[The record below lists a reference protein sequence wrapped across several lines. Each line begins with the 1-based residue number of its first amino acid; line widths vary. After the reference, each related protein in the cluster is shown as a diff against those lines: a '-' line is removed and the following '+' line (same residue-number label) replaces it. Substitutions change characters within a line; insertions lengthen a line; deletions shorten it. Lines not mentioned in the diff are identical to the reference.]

1 EKERVLNVQ
10 TVQENQIYR
19 DLQRNVLT
27 IEASVAELR
36 EREAPMAEHVVILKK
51 QVHELRDQRFMI
63 NNLKQVADEK
73 AYAFDLYWRKQEE
86 ARISEAMKTQSIVN
100 VTVVER
106 ATAPLEPEN
115 GLLMPLLIGL
125 MSGLLVGAGM
135 AIAVECLHSRLRFE
149 EEVERYLELRVLAV
163 IPERRTASD
172 VAHR

>member
-1 EKERVLNVQ
+1 
-10 TVQENQIYR
+10 IYR

-86 ARISEAMKTQSIVN
+86 ARISEAMKNQSMVD
-100 VTVVER
+100 VTGVER
-106 ATAPLEPEN
+106 ATPPIEPEN
-115 GLLMPLLIGL
+115 GVLLPLLT
-125 MSGLLVGAGM
+125 GLLRGLVVGAG
-135 AIAVECLHSRLRFE
+135 IAAAVDYPNRRPRCEH
-149 EEVERYLELRVLAV
+149 EVDA
-163 IPERRTASD
+163 
-172 VAHR
+172 